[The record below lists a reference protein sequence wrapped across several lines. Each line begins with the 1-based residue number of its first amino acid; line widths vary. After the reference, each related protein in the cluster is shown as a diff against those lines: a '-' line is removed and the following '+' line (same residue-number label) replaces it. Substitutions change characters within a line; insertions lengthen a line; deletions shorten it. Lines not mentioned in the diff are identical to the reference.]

1 MPRTV
6 ESIVACHQAA
16 TALRAAGKP
25 IWSRKIDIKAIIHED
40 QQNESPEHV
49 SEVAQRIAA
58 LLRASIPKSFLD
70 VAHDDYDCDLEE
82 TIEAMECCTVGEL
95 TIDAS
100 NGAEPVEMFN
110 GWLEAIYDWADK
122 NRVWLGN

>member
-6 ESIVACHQAA
+6 ESIVACHEAA
-16 TALRAAGKP
+16 AALRAAGKP
-25 IWSRKIDIKAIIHED
+25 IWSKKIDIKAIIHED
-40 QQNESPEHV
+40 QQNESSEHF

-70 VAHDDYDCDLEE
+70 VAHVDYDCELEE
-82 TIEAMECCTVGEL
+82 TVVAMECCTVGEL
-95 TIDAS
+95 AIDAS
-100 NGAEPVEMFN
+100 NGVEPVEMLN
-110 GWLEAIYDWADK
+110 GWLEAIYDWADA